1 MRGIVYARYSAEH
14 MSDQSIPDQV
24 RVCSAYAER
33 ERIEII
39 EIFSDRA
46 ISGASLQRPGYQA
59 LLQAMRAGRVDVVL
73 AESLDRISRDQ
84 EHIAKFYKHAKFA
97 GVRVITLAE
106 GEIGELHI
114 GLKGTMAAIF
124 LKDLAAKT
132 RRGMQGVILSGRC
145 AGSVTYGYRVRREL
159 DADGELRRGLRDI
172 DPIQSPIIRRI
183 YTEYAD
189 GRSPRAIAK
198 ALNAERIPGPGG
210 GPWFASTILGRAG
223 RGDGIL
229 RNPIYVG
236 RRVWNKRSNA
246 KDPTTGKTVRRRN
259 DPSAYVTQDVPE
271 LRIIDNALW
280 ARVQARLA
288 AEAARPTQDI
298 AKPAAFWEARRPQHL
313 LTGKVVCGVCSGLYY
328 ARGRDYLSCHNARR
342 DQCRN
347 KTSVRRGPLEARVMD
362 ALGRQL
368 MRPDLVRQFITDFTR
383 EWNRLAA
390 EAGQAQSAQRQALE
404 AVERQI
410 KNLVDAIAEGL
421 RAPGL
426 QAKLNDLEAQ
436 RVKLAA
442 ELTEGPA
449 NPPALHP
456 NLADV
461 YRERVARLE
470 HALADRDAPE
480 ALEAARALIDRVVV
494 SPPSDPGD
502 PPGIELVG
510 KLQAMLRAGGADVVT
525 ENRAPTAAVLSL
537 FDRAVQAGQ
546 GGQRPPQRRPQP
558 FGASA
563 GFASFAASGGFTT
576 EPMVPRSTMMRT
588 PGAISTSIS
597 SLSSRTLVIVPTMPP
612 PVTTLSLRFSA

>member
-1 MRGIVYARYSAEH
+1 MT
-14 MSDQSIPDQV
+14 
-24 RVCSAYAER
+24 R
-33 ERIEII
+33 ERIEIVDVI
-39 EIFSDRA
+39 HDKA

-84 EHIAKFYKHAKFA
+84 EHVASFYKQAQFS
-97 GVRVITLAE
+97 GVRVVTLAE

-114 GLKGTMAAIF
+114 GLKGTMGALF
-124 LKDLAAKT
+124 LKDLVAKT
-132 RRGMQGVILSGRC
+132 RRGMQGVILSGRS

-159 DADGELRRGLRDI
+159 DADGEPKRGLRDI
-172 DPIQSPIIRRI
+172 EPVHAPIVRRI
-183 YTEYAD
+183 YVEYAG

-198 ALNAERIPGPGG
+198 SLNEEGIPGPAG

-246 KDPTTGKTVRRRN
+246 KDPISGKTVRRRN
-259 DPSAYVTQDVPE
+259 QPTAYVTQDVPE
-271 LRIIDNALW
+271 LRIVEDELW
-280 ARVQARLA
+280 DRVQARLV
-288 AEAARPTQDI
+288 AEAARPTQD
-298 AKPAAFWEARRPQHL
+298 AATPAALWEARRPQHL
-313 LTGKVVCGVCSGLYY
+313 LTGKVLCGVCGGLYY

-347 KTSVRRGPLEARVMD
+347 RTSVRRGPLEARVMQ

-368 MRPDLVRQFITDFTR
+368 MHPDLIKQFISDFTR

-410 KNLVDAIAEGL
+410 ANVVDAIAEGL

-426 QAKLNDLEAQ
+426 QAKLDGLEAQ
-436 RVKLAA
+436 RVKLTA
-442 ELTEGPA
+442 ELTERPA

-461 YRERVARLE
+461 YRARVARLE
-470 HALADRDAPE
+470 QSLAHRNDPD
-480 ALEAARALIDRVVV
+480 ALEAARALIDRVIV
-494 SPPSDPGD
+494 SPPSDPGG

-510 KLQAMLRAGGADVVT
+510 RLQAMLRIGGAEVSAET
-525 ENRAPTAAVLSL
+525 RAPSAAVLSL
-537 FDRAVQAGQ
+537 FDGAVKAG
-546 GGQRPPQRRPQP
+546 
-558 FGASA
+558 
-563 GFASFAASGGFTT
+563 
-576 EPMVPRSTMMRT
+576 
-588 PGAISTSIS
+588 PGAWNRLCRTAVALQNH
-597 SLSSRTLVIVPTMPP
+597 SLQP
-612 PVTTLSLRFSA
+612 